1 MLEIISRI
9 IIILITLFIVV
20 CLGMSELFNYNFS
33 KKFKI
38 VFWIVFVLNLVLAF
52 VFSKFIW

>member
-20 CLGMSELFNYNFS
+20 CLGMAEWFNYNFS
-33 KKFKI
+33 K
-38 VFWIVFVLNLVLAF
+38 NLKLYF
-52 VFSKFIW
+52 G